1 MQHDIDIQAK
11 NDFEDSDSG
20 SEDEESLKCLY
31 FCKKKFGIEKI
42 KDANLSDFEIY
53 KLKLENEKLR
63 QENVQ
68 QRLELVDL
76 RQDLEYL
83 QQSIEEHLP
92 MISQLEIDNVKLNDQ
107 LQG

>member
-1 MQHDIDIQAK
+1 M
-11 NDFEDSDSG
+11 
-20 SEDEESLKCLY
+20 
-31 FCKKKFGIEKI
+31 
-42 KDANLSDFEIY
+42 
-53 KLKLENEKLR
+53 KLENEKLR

-76 RQDLEYL
+76 KQDLEYL

-107 LQG
+107 LQS